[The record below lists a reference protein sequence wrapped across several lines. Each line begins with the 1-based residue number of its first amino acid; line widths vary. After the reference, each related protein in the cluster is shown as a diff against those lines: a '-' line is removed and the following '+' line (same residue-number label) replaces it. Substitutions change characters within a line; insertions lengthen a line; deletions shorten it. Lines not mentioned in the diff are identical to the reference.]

1 MKLYRTLFF
10 AAMLPALGVMQA
22 QTSYEAVS
30 LLDTDLSGTA
40 RYVGMGGAMSALGAD
55 MSAMSTNPAG
65 TALYRSWDV
74 ALSFGGNGVVQHTA
88 SNSNRAR
95 LFSSYGSFDNAGVV
109 IATKKSNED
118 ILRFVN
124 FGFNY
129 RNVKRYGGKMGMT
142 SNLGGKF
149 SQTEQMAWQ
158 AWENVGNIDY
168 TYFDPGSAHNLFD
181 MNYFMDNN
189 YGWMTLLGA
198 YADLMGIYP
207 IKDTNLTGCMT
218 TYAIETGAVVKF
230 TTAFNL
236 NQDMLK
242 YHCAKLEDKNDIME
256 PYLTA
261 DILFVDDL
269 GSENKIQNVTNEYL
283 YLIINERM
291 AGHKK
296 TVITTNFEDFEQ
308 IQDVYGERVFS
319 RLMHKQQSV
328 KIKFNGTDLRIKGVK
343 SKKGA

>member
-1 MKLYRTLFF
+1 MGVLSTAEKNILKKKLKAEEIADKNLNKVLEDENVRFLFLKCKGLVVEIAKLEVAGKDAKQKRKEYNDTRELLGELLKTLGIDKKD
-10 AAMLPALGVMQA
+10 LRPK
-22 QTSYEAVS
+22 YECDKCK
-30 LLDTDLSGTA
+30 DTGHVAGIQCDCLKREMSRVLIELSG
-40 RYVGMGGAMSALGAD
+40 V
-55 MSAMSTNPAG
+55 
-65 TALYRSWDV
+65 
-74 ALSFGGNGVVQHTA
+74 
-88 SNSNRAR
+88 
-95 LFSSYGSFDNAGVV
+95 
-109 IATKKSNED
+109 
-118 ILRFVN
+118 
-124 FGFNY
+124 
-129 RNVKRYGGKMGMT
+129 
-142 SNLGGKF
+142 
-149 SQTEQMAWQ
+149 
-158 AWENVGNIDY
+158 NID
-168 TYFDPGSAHNLFD
+168 NLPRFTDDFD
-181 MNYFMDNN
+181 MFDKPNEIKC
-189 YGWMTLLGA
+189 
-198 YADLMGIYP
+198 IYDKMKQF
-207 IKDTNLTGCMT
+207 IEEREKTKVDTILIAGGTGVGKTHLTGCMT